1 MKGFITRD
9 SDDKLFLYQK
19 PPIKTEKEWKLA
31 SNLDIVFT
39 IDEDLFPEV
48 KWEDEEP
55 TEINIEIV
63 NKKQ

>member
-1 MKGFITRD
+1 MKGFIARD

-19 PPIKTEKEWKLA
+19 PPIKAEKEWKLA

-48 KWEDEEP
+48 KWEDNEP
-55 TEINIEIV
+55 TEVELVIKEKV
-63 NKKQ
+63 